1 VVAARAVQ
9 AQLADLVRKSVYI
22 VLDNQGVVRRIENL
36 GVKTLPYPMR
46 AHMTKFDVGRY
57 AAVVVDPP
65 IPARRAPTNPPPA
78 LDAARHGS
86 RTLLIRFDARP
97 ALAAELSR
105 QLRNDDRVI
114 RHTIFKRPKDEQ
126 LGIVKN
132 EGISPLE
139 ALMNPN
145 SLLGSLGDLS
155 GLLDTPSTASS
166 ASSSTSLFG
175 ALPSFSSG
183 SSGNSNSAAGGTA
196 ANEGAPAAGSAG
208 ASGSSLA
215 SWRRGWQPTT
225 PSSRYGRGTAAA
237 AANGTDALASLSS
250 LLTKRAAEGKT
261 PEAPADAPSP
271 ATPVGKP

>member
-1 VVAARAVQ
+1 MVTARAVQ

-22 VLDNQGVVRRIENL
+22 VLDNHGVVRRIENL
-36 GVKTLPYPMR
+36 GVKTLPYAMR

-57 AAVVVDPP
+57 GPP
-65 IPARRAPTNPPPA
+65 LWISRFLRAIHRPMHSPPQT
-78 LDAARHGS
+78 LRFCLR

-155 GLLDTPSTASS
+155 GLLDTPSSASS
-166 ASSSTSLFG
+166 ASSSSSLFG
-175 ALPSFSSG
+175 SLPSFSS
-183 SSGNSNSAAGGTA
+183 SNNNSAAAGNA
-196 ANEGAPAAGSAG
+196 ATEGAPAAGSAG

-225 PSSRYGRGTAAA
+225 PSSRYGRSTGAS

-250 LLTKRAAEGKT
+250 LLTKRAAEGKKADG
-261 PEAPADAPSP
+261 PAVAPGP
-271 ATPVGKP
+271 ATPASKP